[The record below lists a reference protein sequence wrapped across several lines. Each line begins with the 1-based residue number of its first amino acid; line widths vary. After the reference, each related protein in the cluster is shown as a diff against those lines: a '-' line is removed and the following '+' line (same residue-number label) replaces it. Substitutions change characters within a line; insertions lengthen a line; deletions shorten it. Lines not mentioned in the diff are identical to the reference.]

1 MLGHTQSP
9 RRRFLVDLALLG
21 ASVILF
27 VLAFPSFLSAWGFPP
42 LAFIAFLPIP
52 LVIRRNGYLAAALL
66 GMLYGYASYALF
78 NYWLA
83 KFHPLAHI
91 IVPVV
96 YGAFF
101 VLLFPLL
108 KGADD
113 LFPKSGHLVQIV
125 VWLTYEYVRTLGFLG
140 YSYGTI
146 GYSQYL
152 FLPLA
157 RFASL
162 TGVLGVSAI
171 VAFPSF
177 YLGRLLLE
185 MVERAPI
192 RALPFE
198 SPRRKFELV
207 GYLVLVAGVL
217 TYGFS
222 RQTEFSD
229 ETQWRV
235 ALVQQNVD
243 PWKGG
248 DRAYQ
253 RSLEIHT
260 ELSEQAEV
268 EDPDIVIWSET
279 AFVPSISW
287 HTRFRT
293 DSSRFEI
300 VRRLTQFLDGRSVP
314 YVIGNG
320 DGQLADPAQPP
331 IDGGGR
337 WNRTDYNAV
346 LMYEHGQIIDTY
358 RKLHLVPFT
367 EYFPFKE
374 QLPRIYR
381 WLEAADTHFW
391 EKGNTYTVFDTG
403 DVTFS
408 TPICYEDTFG
418 YISRGFVRAG
428 AAVIVNIT
436 NDSWSSSVAAEMQ
449 HMAMSV
455 FRALE
460 NERTLVRSTNGG
472 ITCTIEPDG
481 QITNIIEP
489 FTEGYLVADVPV
501 YEGTRTL
508 YTRLGDWF
516 GIFVSFSALILLLG
530 GSLYRWWR
538 HRPN

>member
-1 MLGHTQSP
+1 MLGHTQSL
-9 RRRFLVDLALLG
+9 RRRFVVDLALLG
-21 ASVILF
+21 ASVVLF
-27 VLAFPSFLSAWGFPP
+27 ALAFPSFLSDWGFPP

-125 VWLTYEYVRTLGFLG
+125 IWLTYEYVRTLGFLG

-162 TGVLGVSAI
+162 TGVLGVSAL

-185 MVERAPI
+185 MVERFPN
-192 RALPFE
+192 RARLLE

-207 GYLVLVAGVL
+207 GYLVLMVGVL
-217 TYGFS
+217 IYGFS
-222 RQTEFSD
+222 RQTDFSD
-229 ETQWRV
+229 ERQWRV

-260 ELSEQAEV
+260 ELSEQAEM

-320 DGQLADPAQPP
+320 DGQLADPALPP
-331 IDGGGR
+331 VDRAGR

-346 LMYEHGQIIDTY
+346 LMYERGQIIDTY

-374 QLPRIYR
+374 QLPSIYR

-391 EKGNTYTVFDTG
+391 EKGDTYTVFDTG

-418 YISRGFVRAG
+418 YISRGFVQAG

-436 NDSWSSSVAAEMQ
+436 NDSWASSVAAEMQ

-472 ITCTIEPDG
+472 ITCTIEPNG

-501 YEGTRTL
+501 YEGSRTL

-516 GIFVSFSALILLLG
+516 GISVSFSALILLLG
-530 GSLYRWWR
+530 GLLNRWWR
-538 HRPN
+538 RRPN